1 MERVIVRV
9 RGEQTDPEGETSRIE
24 TVAEGRHYY
33 KGGKHYVLY
42 DDLMMEDG
50 EVSTVLK
57 IEPGAMV
64 LLRSGSV
71 CQEQRFAAN
80 EESVSEYRTP
90 FGNMRMAV
98 RTEKLDVVYGS
109 VTGNID
115 VIYAMSINGQVQS
128 QNELHIEVT
137 VPEGE
142 AARLN

>member
-1 MERVIVRV
+1 MERVIVHV
-9 RGEQTDPEGETSRIE
+9 RGAQTDPEGETSCIE

-42 DDLMMEDG
+42 DDQMTDTG

-57 IEPGAMV
+57 IEPAAMV
-64 LLRSGSV
+64 LLRSGAI
-71 CQEQRFAAN
+71 CQEQRFVVN
-80 EESVSEYRTP
+80 EESISEYRTP
-90 FGNMRMAV
+90 FGSLQMAV

-115 VIYAMSINGQVQS
+115 VIYAMSIDGQVQS

-137 VPEGE
+137 IPEGE
-142 AARLN
+142 ARRLN